1 MEALK
6 TRTIE
11 LVGLLGVVFGLGLT
25 VAAAFTLSVIAG
37 MFVLAGLLTFTGFG
51 LLYVAMLREAK
62 AVENGQ
68 HARGG
73 PLRAAA

>member
-6 TRTIE
+6 TRTME

-25 VAAAFTLSVIAG
+25 VAAAFTLSVITG
-37 MFVLAGLLTFTGFG
+37 MFVLAGLLTLIGFG

-62 AVENGQ
+62 AVDNGT
-68 HARGG
+68 HAKGG
-73 PLRAAA
+73 QLRSAA